1 MNVIVGVLV
10 GALAVLV
17 AVSGIAAVR
26 SGWMLPTQRKYI
38 VRPRLFGYAQLV
50 IAAVL
55 ATQIAAAVLVTG
67 DEAQGYVGYAG
78 MALMVAVPGLV
89 WASQRPDRAAAR

>member
-1 MNVIVGVLV
+1 MNLIVGVLV
-10 GALAVLV
+10 GVLAALV

-55 ATQIAAAVLVTG
+55 VMQIAGAVLVSG
-67 DEAQGYVGYAG
+67 AEAQGYVRYAG
-78 MALMVAVPGLV
+78 MALMLAVPGLV